1 MYKIP
6 KDSKGGANSSHEPAY
21 GKNGIIKDYGDA
33 VGLGAGDKPA
43 QCSPDAKGTDRG
55 FHAKRDDMM
64 GYNPQNQHEVIN
76 PEYTRNISY
85 GGKVDYP
92 DEP

>member
-6 KDSKGGANSSHEPAY
+6 KDSKGGANSSYEQAS
-21 GKNGIIKDYGDA
+21 GKNGIVKDYGES
-33 VGLGAGDKPA
+33 VGLGAGDKVA

-55 FHAKRDDMM
+55 FHDKRDDLM
-64 GYNPQNQHEVIN
+64 GLNPQNQHEVVN
-76 PEYTRNISY
+76 PEYTRNVSY
-85 GGKVDYP
+85 GGQTKFS